1 MGWSRKLD
9 PGFKKNP
16 VGLTDGRPGYQ
27 IGILHVPPDP
37 PPQGAKQMWQVAK
50 CTVTTV
56 DLQCKK
62 QVETVWIVDIVKL
75 GDRKEIPDKL
85 SLDYPDKYCLVIEKC
100 EFTVGFDGGQ
110 NYQGYS
116 SAKVTEK
123 LATRLLKEMT
133 EPKTTYTSVY
143 AFRSNNKA
151 CDDCEKTEDPFGLEP
166 GEEALTVDGV
176 GEYLS
181 ERLKK
186 KKEEEEKKKK
196 EAEEKKKQ
204 EEESKPPGEKTPG
217 DSTQP
222 GGAKNKL
229 EGEK

>member
-1 MGWSRKLD
+1 VGSSRKLD
-9 PGFKKNP
+9 PGYKKNP
-16 VGLTDGRPGYQ
+16 VGLTDGLPGYE

-37 PPQGAKQMWQVAK
+37 PPEGAKQLWQVAK

-62 QVETVWIVDIVKL
+62 QEQTVWIIDIVKL
-75 GDRKEIPDKL
+75 GGRKEIPDKL

-116 SAKVTEK
+116 SEKVTEK

-133 EPKTTYTSVY
+133 EPKTTYTTVY
-143 AFRSNNKA
+143 AFRSKNKA

-166 GEEALTVDGV
+166 GEEALIVDGI
-176 GEYLS
+176 GEYLP
-181 ERLKK
+181 ERLKKK
-186 KKEEEEKKKK
+186 KKEEEEKK
-196 EAEEKKKQ
+196 EAEQKKKQ
-204 EEESKPPGEKTPG
+204 GDKPKAPSEKTPG
-217 DSTQP
+217 DGAQP
-222 GGAKNKL
+222 GGDKNKS